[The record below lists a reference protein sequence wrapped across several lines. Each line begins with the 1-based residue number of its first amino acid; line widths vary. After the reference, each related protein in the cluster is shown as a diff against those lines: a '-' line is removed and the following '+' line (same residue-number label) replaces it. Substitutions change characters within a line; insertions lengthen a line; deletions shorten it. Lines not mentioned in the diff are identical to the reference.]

1 MLRRNKVRLFFFF
14 KNFIRGLLFFAIALG
29 FYKVSFSYLDLF
41 SLKNQIS
48 FDFPSFFVF
57 TLFFMSEVILGIIP
71 PELFM
76 IWAISSKPLGSYL
89 FYVITFSFL
98 SYIAGFTAF
107 LFGKYLH
114 NTWLYEFMKKNIIG
128 KYERKISAFGWLVI
142 VVAAITPLPFSA
154 TCAVVGAV
162 GFDRRKYLFYSSARF
177 LRYAIYGFFIWL
189 AHPF

>member
-29 FYKVSFSYLDLF
+29 FYKVSFSYLDLS

>member
-29 FYKVSFSYLDLF
+29 FYKISFSYLDLS

-89 FYVITFSFL
+89 FYVVTFSFL

-162 GFDRRKYLFYSSARF
+162 GFDRKKYLFYSSARF

>member
-29 FYKVSFSYLDLF
+29 FYKVSFSYLDLS

-114 NTWLYEFMKKNIIG
+114 NTWLYDFMKKNIIG

-162 GFDRRKYLFYSSARF
+162 GFDRKKYLFYSSARF

>member
-29 FYKVSFSYLDLF
+29 FYKVSFSYLDLS

-89 FYVITFSFL
+89 FYVVTFSFL

-128 KYERKISAFGWLVI
+128 KYERKISTFGWLVI

-162 GFDRRKYLFYSSARF
+162 GFDRKKYLFYSSARF